1 MIKQSSNALHDAA
14 EWFVQLTSGEATA
27 QDREAWQAWVNAD
40 VEHQQAWQ
48 RIEGVTSQF
57 KGLDPKT
64 SIAVLNSSN
73 ANSSISNERRQ
84 AIKTL
89 GLLFAVGSAGWLT
102 YNTSP
107 WDALMADYA
116 TATGEIKHIQ
126 LSDGTRLVLNTNSQI
141 SIDFDEQHRNVRLLK
156 GEVYIETAHEE
167 NRVYRPF
174 NVITDH
180 GIATALGTRFSTRVD
195 NELSCVNVYQDTVK
209 VQAMAGETTF
219 INAGESVKFTS
230 NTIHPIM
237 AVDDAANAWTKGFII
252 ADKMPLAQFVE
263 ELARYNSGIL
273 RCDPA
278 IANLE
283 ISGSYPLTDV
293 DATLH
298 SISTI
303 FPIKIDHFTRY
314 WIMLKPV

>member
-1 MIKQSSNALHDAA
+1 MKKTNSNALHAAA

-40 VEHQQAWQ
+40 AEHKQAWQ

-64 SIAVLNSSN
+64 SIAVLNRPS
-73 ANSSISNERRQ
+73 ANSSTSNERRQ
-84 AIKTL
+84 AVKTL
-89 GLLFAVGSAGWLT
+89 GLLFAVGTAGWLT
-102 YNTSP
+102 YNASP

-141 SIDFDEQHRNVRLLK
+141 SVDFDEQHRNVRLLK

-195 NELSCVNVYQDTVK
+195 KELSCVNVYQDIVK
-209 VQAMAGETTF
+209 VQARTGETAF
-219 INAGESVKFTS
+219 IKTGESVKFTS
-230 NTIHPIM
+230 NLMHPIM
-237 AVDDAANAWTKGFII
+237 MVDDVTNAWTKGFII
-252 ADKMPLAQFVE
+252 ADKMPLVQFVE
-263 ELARYNSGIL
+263 ELARYKSGIL

-278 IANLE
+278 IASLE
-283 ISGSYPLTDV
+283 ISGSYPLTDI
-293 DATLH
+293 DATLN
-298 SISTI
+298 SISKI
-303 FPIKIDHFTRY
+303 FPIKIDHMTRY
-314 WIMLKPV
+314 WITLKPA